1 VVALHST
8 ITKDVGGVG
17 KCCQIFPDAV
27 GSSVEKVID
36 SIAPGRG
43 RLVACK
49 LAQRKLPVD
58 LPAGVFLVERFRE
71 YPDAV

>member
-1 VVALHST
+1 VQVLR
-8 ITKDVGGVG
+8 
-17 KCCQIFPDAV
+17 IFPDAL

-36 SIAPGRG
+36 SIAPGPWPVG
-43 RLVACK
+43 LVCK

-58 LPAGVFLVERFRE
+58 LPAGAFLAGRFGE